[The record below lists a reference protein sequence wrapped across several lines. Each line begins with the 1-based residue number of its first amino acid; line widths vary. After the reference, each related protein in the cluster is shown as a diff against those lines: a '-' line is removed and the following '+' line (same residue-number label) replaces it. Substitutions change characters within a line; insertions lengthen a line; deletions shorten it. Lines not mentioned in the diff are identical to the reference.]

1 MKFTGIYSLI
11 IGTMMIMQWAFF
23 IITGQ
28 VPELQTEPI
37 RIAFH
42 LVAEGV
48 TALALILSGIGLL
61 GNRTWGRNA
70 AFIALGML
78 LYTSLVSPGYFAQQ
92 GSWPLVGLF
101 VVILALALVCL
112 RLLTLK
118 EPD

>member
-11 IGTMMIMQWAFF
+11 VGTMMILQWVFF

-42 LVAEGV
+42 LVAEGL

-61 GNRTWGRNA
+61 GKRTWGRNT

-78 LYTSLVSPGYFAQQ
+78 LYTTLVSPGYFAQQ
-92 GSWPLVGLF
+92 GLWPLVGMF

-112 RLLTLK
+112 GLLTI
-118 EPD
+118 EETD